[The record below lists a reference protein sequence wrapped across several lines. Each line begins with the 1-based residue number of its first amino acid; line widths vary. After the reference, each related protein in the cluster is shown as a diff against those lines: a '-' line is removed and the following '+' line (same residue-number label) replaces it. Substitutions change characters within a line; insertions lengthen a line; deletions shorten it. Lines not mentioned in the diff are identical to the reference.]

1 MSWWRARRSNA
12 DGDPFE
18 AVLTGRFGFKSVQR
32 KYSLELNDGVM
43 TDAFTTEKL
52 GRNVNYFSLWI
63 SCALAILMIL
73 ALLTKVYWLQV
84 VRGDFYRNLSEGNR
98 IRIKKISAER
108 GLIYDR
114 NQRPLVHNVANF
126 LLYAIPADLPTD
138 EAERAQLFAQITK
151 LVPDWPLASFR
162 QQLQGINKN
171 SYESFQPLFITD
183 NVPYEAA
190 LAIYLSADKMP
201 GVFLSSTSR
210 RQYDLPS
217 WSFSHLLGYTG
228 KINAEELAGAGT
240 DYSMIDYL
248 GKSGLEK
255 FYENELRGV
264 SGIKQIEV
272 DAFGKEKKTV
282 SESSVENGRSLLLSI
297 DIPTQVRL
305 ELTMREYLAKGGFKR
320 ASAIA
325 MDPNNGEVLALVS
338 LPAYDNNVF
347 AQGISSEEY
356 QALINDED
364 KPLYSRAISGEFPSG
379 STIKPVMVA
388 AGLDSGIVTDQTNFL
403 SNGGLRIG
411 QWFFPDW
418 KAGGHGQTDA
428 RKAIAESVNTYFYYL
443 GGGYQDFQGL
453 GIERMMNYFKIFGLG
468 KQTGID
474 LPGEENGFLPSK
486 EWKEEK
492 KNEMWYIG
500 DTYHVAIG
508 QGDLLVTPLQ
518 VAYYT
523 TFFANGG
530 QFYRPHLLKAM
541 ISPEGK
547 QIEIPDNNLI
557 GGSKIKSADV
567 EVVRE
572 GMRQGVTAGG
582 SIRLNSLP
590 VEAAGKTGTAQWSS
604 KKAPHAWFTGF
615 APYDK
620 PEIVL
625 TILVEE
631 GEEGSRV
638 AVPIAYDFMRWY
650 FEGKKS
656 DAAIIP
662 KIEAPKVS
670 SGTIEVSD

>member
-1 MSWWRARRSNA
+1 MTWWRGKKTNT
-12 DGDPFE
+12 DGDPFA
-18 AVLTGRFGFKSVQR
+18 AVVTGRFGFKSSER
-32 KYSLELNDGVM
+32 KYNLEIKDGAMSEMVS
-43 TDAFTTEKL
+43 ERL
-52 GRNVNYFSLWI
+52 GRNLNYRSLWLSCCLAVLLII
-63 SCALAILMIL
+63 S
-73 ALLTKVYWLQV
+73 LLFKVYWLQV
-84 VRGDFYRNLSEGNR
+84 VQGEFYRNLSEGNR
-98 IRIKKISAER
+98 VRIKKISAER

-114 NQRPLVHNVANF
+114 NHRPLVHNVANF

-138 EAERAQLFAQITK
+138 PDEKAKLFTR
-151 LVPDWPLASFR
+151 L
-162 QQLQGINKN
+162 QQLIPTWDRGVFEKELTNIAKN
-171 SYESFQPLFITD
+171 SYESFQPLFIVD
-183 NVPYEAA
+183 NIDYEAA
-190 LAIYLSADKMP
+190 LSIYLSADQMP

-228 KINAEELAGAGT
+228 KISPEELKSVGT

-248 GKSGLEK
+248 GKVGLEK

-272 DAFGKEKKTV
+272 DAFGKEKKTI
-282 SESSVENGRSLLLSI
+282 SESAVENGRSLILSI

-305 ELTMREYLAKGGFKR
+305 ETTITEYLAKGGFKR
-320 ASAIA
+320 ASAIVL
-325 MDPNNGEVLALVS
+325 DPNNGEILALVS
-338 LPAYDNNVF
+338 LPSYDNNVF
-347 AQGISSEEY
+347 ARGVKTEEY
-356 QALINDED
+356 QALIGDEN

-388 AGLDSGIVTDQTNFL
+388 VALDSGIVTDQTNFL
-403 SNGGLRIG
+403 SAGGLRIG

-428 RKAIAESVNTYFYYL
+428 RKAIAESVNTYFYYI

-453 GIERMMNYFKIFGLG
+453 GIERMMSYFKAFGLG
-468 KQTGID
+468 QQTGID
-474 LPGEENGFLPSK
+474 LPGEASGFLPSK

-523 TFFANGG
+523 AFFANGG

-541 ISPEGK
+541 LSPEGK
-547 QIEIPDNNLI
+547 QIDLPDNNLI
-557 GGSKIKSADV
+557 GGSKIKPADV

-572 GMRQGVTAGG
+572 GMRQGVTAGS

-615 APYDK
+615 APYDQ

-638 AVPIAYDFMRWY
+638 AVPIAYDFMKWY
-650 FEGKKS
+650 FDGKKS
-656 DAAIIP
+656 DTPIVP
-662 KIEAPKVS
+662 KIEAPRIS